1 MPISNI
7 TRTNTVDEWRIQTN
21 LSANALNKIETGNYD
36 KISGSLNIACTAVLT
51 ITSSG
56 TGLSVANN
64 ALVSG
69 DFTVGKSIALGS
81 EGASTGNLT
90 VGANT
95 FIYGRGAALFVANS
109 AIVNVSIQATQSIR
123 TNNFIANTDASI
135 TGTAQIGYLTVNNS
149 TAIGTTL
156 DVVGNTTVG
165 NLVTANSVV
174 GDNGRFSSNLVA
186 SHFVTIAGSLVADSA
201 RITSNATFGET
212 TATTINATNARI
224 SGNANVAHVTATGSF
239 VGNSARIA
247 ANATFGETTAT
258 TINATN
264 ARVSGNANV
273 AHLTASAS
281 IVADNARIT
290 ANTTGAHFI
299 ASGSLVADSA
309 RIAANAT
316 FGETTATT
324 INTTNARITGNANV
338 AHVTAT
344 GSLIADSARIAANAT
359 FGETTATT
367 INTTNARISGNA
379 NVAHVTATGSLVA
392 DNARIAA
399 NATFGETTATTINT
413 TNARI
418 TGNANVAHV
427 TATGSL
433 VADNARITANATF
446 GETTATTIN
455 VTNARISG
463 NANVAHVTATG
474 SIVSNNARISANATF
489 GEETTATTIN
499 STNARISG
507 NANVAHLTAS
517 SSVVA
522 DNARITANTTGAHFV
537 ASGSLVAD
545 NARITANATFGET
558 TSTTINATN
567 ARISG
572 NANVA
577 NLTASASVVADS
589 LRITNDA
596 GINGTLRVTGN
607 SVFGNV
613 NTANMMYAGSLR
625 TVGRAD
631 IGSALTVG
639 GDASVSGKLTVSG
652 DFVLSGDIVYDTD
665 VLSISTVTP
674 VTTTGA
680 AYYGVFRGNTT
691 GGVTGHN
698 GLANSDA
705 NAYIRWVASSN
716 TWQIRDVFNAD
727 TGTSYSKILTANLI
741 SSSLTS
747 TSTDTFL
754 SSSGAKSLKDSIN
767 TEITDRQ
774 ANVGAGIITV
784 TNNYQAN
791 VGQLRLDAANAN
803 TNMKNYVDTA
813 NTNLKNY
820 VDTAVTTANTNLKNY
835 VDTANT
841 NLKNYADLTF
851 LPKTGGTISSDL
863 IISGSLTVSG
873 TVTTINTEE
882 INLADNEIVL
892 NSNHITNSLPT
903 QNAGI
908 IINRGNLAN
917 SPNVFIRFDEG
928 NGYWVLRDNVGQFII
943 ATAANVGVGIIT
955 ANTNMKNYVDT
966 RKTSNIAEETNLYYT
981 DTRVRAAVGVAATF
995 GTPLNYISSNGT
1007 FQHLNS
1013 GVTATGYGSASQ
1025 VPVFVVNASGHIT
1038 SVTNTNIA
1046 IASGAVSGLAT
1057 SATTD
1062 TTNAANIT
1070 SGTLPTARFPA
1081 FTGDIT
1087 TVAGGVVSTLAT
1099 VNTNTGGWGSASS
1112 VPTFVV
1118 NGKGL
1123 ITAAGNVAIAIA
1135 SSAVSGLAT
1144 SATTDTTNAANI
1156 TSGTLPTARFPA
1168 FTGDI
1173 TTVAGG
1179 VVSTLANSGVTAQS
1193 AGSASSVSRFTVDAK
1208 GRITSANS
1216 VAISI
1221 ASSAV
1226 SGLATS
1232 ATTDTT
1238 NATNISSG
1246 TLAAARFPAFTGD
1259 ITTVAGGVASTLAT
1273 VNATTGNFGG
1283 ASTVPVYTVNGKGL
1297 VTYAGNV
1304 AISIASSAVSGLATS
1319 ATTDTTNATNISS
1332 GTLAAARFPAFTG
1345 DITTVAG
1352 GVASTLATVNATTGS
1367 MGSATH
1373 VSRFTVNGKGL
1384 ITSANSVAIA
1394 IASSAVSGLATSATT
1409 DTTNATNI
1417 TSGTLAAGRLGT
1429 TGAPQFGSLGVGT
1442 AASGTTGE
1450 ILASG
1455 SITAGYS
1462 DDKLKTR
1469 LGNIENALDKV
1480 SAITGFYYEP
1490 NQTAQDLGYALK
1502 KEVGV
1507 SAQEVQAVLPEVV
1520 VPAPVDNRYLTVH
1533 YEKLIPLLVEAIK
1546 ELKAEVDE
1554 LKKK

>member
-36 KISGSLNIACTAVLT
+36 KIAGSLNIACTAVLT

-247 ANATFGETTAT
+247 ANATFGETTST
-258 TINATN
+258 TINSTN
-264 ARVSGNANV
+264 ARISGNANV

-281 IVADNARIT
+281 IVADNARIS
-290 ANTTGAHFI
+290 ANANVAHLT
-299 ASGSLVADSA
+299 ASGSVVADSA

-324 INTTNARITGNANV
+324 INTTNARISANANV
-338 AHVTAT
+338 AHLTAS
-344 GSLIADSARIAANAT
+344 GSVVADSARITANTTGSHFIASGSLVADNARIASNAT
-359 FGETTATT
+359 FGETTAIT
-367 INTTNARISGNA
+367 INATNARISGNA

-418 TGNANVAHV
+418 SGNANVAHL
-427 TATGSL
+427 TASASI
-433 VADNARITANATF
+433 VADNARISANANVAHLTASGSVVADSARIAANATF

-455 VTNARISG
+455 T
-463 NANVAHVTATG
+463 
-474 SIVSNNARISANATF
+474 
-489 GEETTATTIN
+489 
-499 STNARISG
+499 TNARISG

-537 ASGSLVAD
+537 ASGSVVAD
-545 NARITANATFGET
+545 SARITANATFGET
-558 TSTTINATN
+558 TATTINATN

-577 NLTASASVVADS
+577 HLTASASVVADS

-631 IGSALTVG
+631 IGSDLTVG
-639 GDASVSGKLTVSG
+639 SDASISGKLTVSG

-803 TNMKNYVDTA
+803 TSMKNYVDTA

-928 NGYWVLRDNVGQFII
+928 NGGYWVLRDNVGQFII
-943 ATAANVGVGIIT
+943 ATTANVGVGIITANTNLKNYVDTTVSTANTNLKNYVDTTVSTANTNLKNYVDTTVSTANTNMKNYVDTTVST

-995 GTPLNYISSNGT
+995 GTPLNYISSNGH

-1013 GVTATGYGSASQ
+1013 GVTAATYGSASK
-1025 VPVFVVNASGHIT
+1025 VPVFVVNATGHIT
-1038 SVTNTNIA
+1038 SVTDTN
-1046 IASGAVSGLAT
+1046 
-1057 SATTD
+1057 
-1062 TTNAANIT
+1062 
-1070 SGTLPTARFPA
+1070 
-1081 FTGDIT
+1081 
-1087 TVAGGVVSTLAT
+1087 
-1099 VNTNTGGWGSASS
+1099 
-1112 VPTFVV
+1112 
-1118 NGKGL
+1118 
-1123 ITAAGNVAIAIA
+1123 IAIA

-1144 SATTDTTNAANI
+1144 SATTDTTNAGNI
-1156 TSGTLPTARFPA
+1156 SSGTLLAARFPA
-1168 FTGDI
+1168 FAGDI
-1173 TTVAGG
+1173 TSVAGG
-1179 VVSTLANSGVTAQS
+1179 VTTTLATVNSTTGS
-1193 AGSASSVSRFTVDAK
+1193 MGSASSVSRFTVNGK
-1208 GRITSANS
+1208 GLITSANS

-1238 NATNISSG
+1238 NAANITSG
-1246 TLAAARFPAFTGD
+1246 TLLAARFPAFTGD
-1259 ITTVAGGVASTLAT
+1259 ITTVAGGVVSTLAT
-1273 VNATTGNFGG
+1273 VNSTTGNFGG

-1332 GTLAAARFPAFTG
+1332 GTLPAARFPAFTG

-1384 ITSANSVAIA
+1384 ITSANSVAIS

-1450 ILASG
+1450 IRATHD
-1455 SITAGYS
+1455 ITAGYS